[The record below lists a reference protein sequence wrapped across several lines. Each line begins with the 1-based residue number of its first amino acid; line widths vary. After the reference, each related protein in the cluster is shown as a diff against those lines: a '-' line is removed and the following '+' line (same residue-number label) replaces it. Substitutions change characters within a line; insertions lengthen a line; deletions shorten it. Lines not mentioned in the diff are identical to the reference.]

1 MNKVYL
7 VYVSYPSVYSYDG
20 YDSHFEKAFSSWDS
34 ASEYINNKTYDEHV
48 EYSVFEEIIYDQ

>member
-7 VYVSYPSVYSYDG
+7 VYVTYPSVYSHNG
-20 YDSHFEKAFSSWDS
+20 YNSHFEKAFSSWDS

-48 EYSVFEEIIYDQ
+48 EYSVFEEVIYD